1 MSDKFTIRRILT
13 YRGPREW
20 LERTIERSIQGT
32 KFIGEEATISALSI
46 DEFPVSAGPS
56 LMEQFKTEYELAKDY
71 YPDSDDVRKGYL
83 EGVNTCIKMLDAYIK
98 A

>member
-1 MSDKFTIRRILT
+1 MSDKFTIRRILA

-20 LERTIERSIQGT
+20 LKSTMERSIQGI
-32 KFIGEEATISALSI
+32 KFIGEEATISVLSI
-46 DEFPVSAGPS
+46 DEFPVPAGPS
-56 LMEQFKTEYELAKDY
+56 LMEQFKTEYELAKGY
-71 YPDSDDVRKGYL
+71 YPDSDDAREGYL

>member
-1 MSDKFTIRRILT
+1 MSDKFTIRRILA

-20 LERTIERSIQGT
+20 LERTIERSIHGT
-32 KFIGEEATISALSI
+32 KFIGEEATISVLSI
-46 DEFPVSAGPS
+46 DEFPVPAGPS

-71 YPDSDDVRKGYL
+71 YPDSDDAREGYL

>member
-1 MSDKFTIRRILT
+1 VADKFTIRRILT
-13 YRGPREW
+13 YHGPSKW
-20 LERTIERSIQGT
+20 LERTIEHSIHGT
-32 KFIGEEATISALSI
+32 KFFGEEATISVLSL
-46 DEFPVSAGPS
+46 DEFPVPAGPS